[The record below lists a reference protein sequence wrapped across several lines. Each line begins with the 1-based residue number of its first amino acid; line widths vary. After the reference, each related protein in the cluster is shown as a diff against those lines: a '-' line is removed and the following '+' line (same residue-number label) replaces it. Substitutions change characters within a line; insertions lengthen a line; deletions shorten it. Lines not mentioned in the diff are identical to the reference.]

1 MGFSYGYN
9 RNEPLS
15 NYRTGQELVWMFVD
29 TVSRGGN
36 LLLNIGPRADG
47 KIPEVMQQRLKEMGD
62 WLAVNG
68 EAIYGTRAWTRT
80 AQWTDGTKPEQ
91 GSGEFR
97 VKYEILE
104 LAGQQPRNGQAVKQV
119 FFTSKPDALY
129 AITPGWPGATLT
141 LKDVRSAQGTVVTML
156 GVAAPLK
163 WKQQGANLVIEM
175 PKLTVDQLPCKYAYA
190 FKIASVK

>member
-91 GSGEFR
+91 GFGEFR
-97 VKYEILE
+97 VKYDILE
-104 LAGQQPRNGQAVKQV
+104 LAGQQPRDGKAVKQV
-119 FFTSKPDALY
+119 FFTKKADALY

-141 LKDVRSAQGTVVTML
+141 LKDVRSAQATVVTLL
-156 GVAAPLK
+156 GVATPLK
-163 WKQQGANLVIEM
+163 WKQQGANLVIET

-190 FKIASVK
+190 FKVLGVK